1 VRPGPE
7 VSAALVRALGL
18 DPLHLVVNSL
28 LLTPWNSHHT
38 ALLRF
43 EAVYILQGT
52 PAEVQAMVEVS
63 EPLTLVDW

>member
-1 VRPGPE
+1 M
-7 VSAALVRALGL
+7 
-18 DPLHLVVNSL
+18 DPLHVVIDSVK
-28 LLTPWNSHHT
+28 LTPWNSRHT
-38 ALLRF
+38 AMLRF